1 MRGRERKIERKR
13 CKGKK
18 GKSFC
23 VDLIL
28 INSLNVCRPGVR
40 RPGDRGCVFVYLYEV
55 SFHLDYWWISSS
67 LYFCL
72 SSNSFYEAKTHR
84 FDKIA
89 WDRLCAFS
97 CIPDLTLDFLC
108 MVIEEE
114 KKQKNKQKTILYVVL
129 FILGNTSH
137 CHLLKHS
144 NLFILNN
151 LRVEINIKKTT
162 FCSTQIKPRGLHFL
176 P

>member
-40 RPGDRGCVFVYLYEV
+40 RPGDRGYVFVYLYEV

-114 KKQKNKQKTILYVVL
+114 KN
-129 FILGNTSH
+129 
-137 CHLLKHS
+137 
-144 NLFILNN
+144 
-151 LRVEINIKKTT
+151 KKTNKKQ
-162 FCSTQIKPRGLHFL
+162 FSMLCFLSWEILHTATSLSIPIYSF
-176 P
+176 